1 MGRRIH
7 LAVCGSLARELGRL
21 VEVYG
26 GFDGAVSYLLSLA
39 GSVRGER
46 FPRPRGGVTAVVR
59 ERRGGDPRFQVDL
72 RVPRYGIPVGR
83 AFKGVARSGD
93 HGLVV
98 LAVVPAGAGDVLVV
112 YHATYYSSAVPDPA
126 VLADLARACIRRL
139 SQECGARKVV
149 LEAGARW
156 VAPLIAGEVGL
167 GARGRAYPFPI
178 GEIVE
183 LLRKGRS
190 IDWVYRYLVRRGKIC
205 RARRG
210 ALECMK
216 YQTFRRKLRSILKHL
231 EGSSTPSSAS

>member
-1 MGRRIH
+1 MGRRVH
-7 LAVCGSLARELGRL
+7 LAVSGSLAGELGRL

-26 GFDGAVSYLLSLA
+26 GFDGAVSYLLGLA
-39 GSVRGER
+39 GSVPVGLV
-46 FPRPRGGVTAVVR
+46 PRPRGRVTAVVR
-59 ERRGGDPRFQVDL
+59 ERRGGSPRFQVVL

-126 VLADLARACIRRL
+126 VLAELARACIRRL
-139 SQECGARKVV
+139 SQECGARRVM

-156 VAPLIAGEVGL
+156 LAPLIAGEVGVS
-167 GARGRAYPFPI
+167 ARGRAYPFPV

-190 IDWVYRYLVRRGKIC
+190 IDWIYRYLVRRGKIC

-216 YQTFRRKLRSILKHL
+216 YQTFRRKLRSILKYL
-231 EGSSTPSSAS
+231 EGLGALSSAP